1 MQEVPERM
9 STIAWQSWVDLSPAT
24 AQRLKIAEGDAVEV
38 SNGSGRVTAPARIT
52 NEVADNV
59 VALAFG
65 QGHTGLGETADGR
78 GVNAFLLRTRPDGGF
93 PVRHRH
99 TS

>member
-1 MQEVPERM
+1 M
-9 STIAWQSWVDLSPAT
+9 
-24 AQRLKIAEGDAVEV
+24 EV

-59 VALAFG
+59 AALAFG

-78 GVNAFLLRTRPDGGF
+78 GVNAFLLRTRPDGDSLFGT
-93 PVRHRH
+93 VNLRKTGGGCR
-99 TS
+99 